1 MRLIRLS
8 AVVVWVVCWPL
19 SACFAQQNHH
29 DHDPLEPVNRRIFWF
44 NDQVDIY
51 VLEPVAKGWNAI
63 APKRVQRSIANF
75 FVNLDVP
82 LVFVNNLLQGKVEAS
97 ASDVGRFAVN
107 STVGV
112 AGLFDPASSWG
123 LEQHVE
129 DFGQTFGRWGIP
141 PGPYLVLPFFG
152 PSNPRDGVGR
162 IGDAAMRVYPFFA
175 PSYVSP
181 FATGTELINAR
192 ARALDEVREAKATAL
207 DYYTLVRNA
216 YIQHREALVN
226 DGAEIS
232 RETEDD
238 LYEIKND
245 TAE

>member
-1 MRLIRLS
+1 
-8 AVVVWVVCWPL
+8 
-19 SACFAQQNHH
+19 
-29 DHDPLEPVNRRIFWF
+29 
-44 NDQVDIY
+44 
-51 VLEPVAKGWNAI
+51 
-63 APKRVQRSIANF
+63 
-75 FVNLDVP
+75 
-82 LVFVNNLLQGKVEAS
+82 
-97 ASDVGRFAVN
+97 
-107 STVGV
+107 
-112 AGLFDPASSWG
+112 
-123 LEQHVE
+123 
-129 DFGQTFGRWGIP
+129 
-141 PGPYLVLPFFG
+141 
-152 PSNPRDGVGR
+152 
-162 IGDAAMRVYPFFA
+162 MRVYPFFA

-226 DGAEIS
+226 DSPEIS